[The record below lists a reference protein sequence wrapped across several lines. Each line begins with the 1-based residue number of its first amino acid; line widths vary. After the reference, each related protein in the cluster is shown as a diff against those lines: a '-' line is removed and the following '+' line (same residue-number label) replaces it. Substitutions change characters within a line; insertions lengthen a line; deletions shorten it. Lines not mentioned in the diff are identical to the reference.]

1 MIYPET
7 IDTLDLQFGE
17 NPAEFVIT
25 TMEEIDSELDGIV
38 DDPHKH
44 NYYTV
49 IWPTKGGGV
58 HIIDFKEYELSR
70 DSLFFVSPGQVHQV
84 ITEPAPE
91 GFVIMFTPCFLEKNS
106 INGGFISDLKLFG
119 KSDETPPLKLERAEV
134 EILKPLVISMKD
146 SFSEYISG
154 NRKGLMLEKAGAYLK
169 LFLIECSSLCRI
181 EAGDNTQ
188 EIEVEK
194 GMIRSFKLLLEDNF
208 KKYHMVSEY
217 ASMLN
222 VTPNYLNEVVSRAV
236 KVSAKELITERII
249 LEAKRMLLFSDKS
262 SKEIGYS
269 LGFDDPSHFSTFFKK
284 GAGVTMQEFKMSLA
298 RNRNF

>member
-1 MIYPET
+1 
-7 IDTLDLQFGE
+7 
-17 NPAEFVIT
+17 
-25 TMEEIDSELDGIV
+25 
-38 DDPHKH
+38 
-44 NYYTV
+44 
-49 IWPTKGGGV
+49 
-58 HIIDFKEYELSR
+58 
-70 DSLFFVSPGQVHQV
+70 
-84 ITEPAPE
+84 
-91 GFVIMFTPCFLEKNS
+91 
-106 INGGFISDLKLFG
+106 
-119 KSDETPPLKLERAEV
+119 
-134 EILKPLVISMKD
+134 
-146 SFSEYISG
+146 
-154 NRKGLMLEKAGAYLK
+154 MLEKAGAYLK